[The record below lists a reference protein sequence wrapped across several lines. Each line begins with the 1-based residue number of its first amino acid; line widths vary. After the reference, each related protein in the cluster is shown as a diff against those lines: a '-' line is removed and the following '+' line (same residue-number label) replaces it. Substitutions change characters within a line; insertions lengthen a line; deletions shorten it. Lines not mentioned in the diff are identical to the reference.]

1 MYKQTSSNY
10 FAVVFM
16 GNSLISDHHRTDFL
30 TLFPAH
36 SGTVLMRANNPG
48 KWMIGCRID
57 THREGG
63 MFTSYFVNSTCGK
76 RIDQQQLDG
85 KVRRYFIA
93 AEETVWNY
101 GPTGYNAYDGESL
114 NKTGRS
120 VFIIYILHCST
131 FTIVLKETPYF
142 SAYMPR
148 AYLSS

>member
-1 MYKQTSSNY
+1 MYNYKQTSSKY

-36 SGTVLMRANNPG
+36 SGTVLMHANNPG

-57 THREGG
+57 THRKGG
-63 MFTSYFVNSTCGK
+63 MFTSYYVNSTCGNK
-76 RIDQQQLDG
+76 TDQQQLGG

-101 GPTGYNAYDGESL
+101 GPTGYNVYDGESL
-114 NKTGRS
+114 NKTDRS
-120 VFIIYILHCST
+120 VFARYKIHLCKIQ
-131 FTIVLKETPYF
+131 VLD
-142 SAYMPR
+142 
-148 AYLSS
+148 